1 MSDNFRYRY
10 GDTDPIVAT
19 IATAQAA
26 ALGDLLGYEAN
37 TIVRAEDEVWQ
48 TTIAAPAA
56 PTVAAS
62 AATRGTALT
71 NALTGVKVS
80 LNFPWGEGTLS
91 AAGTATP
98 TAAFGLKVTLA
109 ALPAPAVSWN
119 VYVEDSAG
127 SGTYKL
133 QQVVPVGAVIVY
145 VDSYGAGQVPPT
157 AAPQDATTITQYN
170 FCKNFMGHA
179 MQRKLANVAT
189 VGTGGGPANFL
200 RVARAGVFDLACASA
215 TFNVDDLVG
224 PAKAAGN
231 TLLSQ
236 TVIAVTHRS
245 LATHRVVDGG
255 ASLTTVRCRLLG
267 KIKGGLAA

>member
-1 MSDNFRYRY
+1 MSDTYRYRY
-10 GDTDPIVAT
+10 GDTDPDDFV

-26 ALGDLLGYEAN
+26 ALGDALAYESN
-37 TIVRAEDEVWQ
+37 TLVRAEDESWISAVA
-48 TTIAAPAA
+48 TPSA

-71 NALTGVKVS
+71 NAATGVKVS

-91 AAGTATP
+91 AAGSATP

-109 ALPAPAVSWN
+109 ALPTPAVSWN

-133 QQVVPVGAVIVY
+133 QQVVPVGAEIVY

-157 AAPQDATTITQYN
+157 AAPQDATTLTQYN
-170 FCKNFMGHA
+170 FCKNFMGIA

-189 VGTGGGPANFL
+189 VGTGGGPANVL
-200 RVARAGVFDLACASA
+200 RVARAGVFDFACASA
-215 TFNVDDLVG
+215 TWNADDLFG
-224 PAKAAGN
+224 PAKQSGN
-231 TLLSQ
+231 LLESQ
-236 TVIAVTHRS
+236 KVVAVTHRS
-245 LATHRVVDGG
+245 LAIGRVITGG
-255 ASLTTVRCRLLG
+255 ASLTTVRGRLLG
-267 KIKGGLAA
+267 KIKGGLNA